1 MKRRLR
7 VLLLLSLWIVVS
19 SAPIVVAQVHPLAAL
34 LAQDGWK
41 AIAAGQAAAAAKIF
55 QQAIAIDAN
64 NPELYLGAGTAAFV
78 ERRDEAAQVALERAL
93 QLNPALAPARELL
106 GLVLYRRG
114 DLFGA
119 IRTYELIDRHQPN
132 QQALERLERWRR
144 ELDLHNRMGTLV
156 GSAFTVSFEGEQD
169 ADLAARVLESLE
181 RASSRISAALAYPVR
196 PVPVVLYTG
205 EQFHDITRSPSWAAG
220 AYDGTIRIPI
230 RGALE
235 KPGELDRVIA
245 HEFTHA
251 VIRGIA
257 PRDVPTWLNEGLAT
271 VLEREEGNG
280 TIEQPSGSVPRL
292 SALSASFGPMNAA
305 EAKVANAVSA
315 RAAQWLLDNV
325 GGFAIVNLLRD
336 LGEDVPFERAF
347 LNRMQRSFA
356 DFESSLIEGDPNP
369 R

>member
-1 MKRRLR
+1 MKLGLR
-7 VLLLLSLWIVVS
+7 VLFWCALWTTVS
-19 SAPIVVAQVHPLAAL
+19 SPPIVAQGNPLAAL
-34 LAQDGWK
+34 QAQDGWN
-41 AIAAGQAAAAAKIF
+41 ALAAGHADTAAKIF
-55 QQAIAIDAN
+55 QQAIAIDPN
-64 NPELYLGAGTAAFV
+64 NPELHLGAGTAAFV
-78 ERRDEAAQVALERAL
+78 ERRDEAAQSAFERAV
-93 QLNPALAPARELL
+93 QLDPKLARARELL
-106 GLVLYRRG
+106 GLVQYRRG

-119 IRTYELIDRHQPN
+119 IRTYELLDRSQAQN
-132 QQALERLERWRR
+132 QRAVERLERWRR

-181 RASSRISAALAYPVR
+181 RASARISAALAYPLR

-251 VIRGIA
+251 VIRGLA
-257 PRDVPTWLNEGLAT
+257 PRGVPTWLNEGLAT
-271 VLEREEGNG
+271 ALEREDSEAAADD
-280 TIEQPSGSVPRL
+280 QDRSVPQPRL
-292 SALSASFGPMNAA
+292 GSLRASFGPMTPA
-305 EAKVANAVSA
+305 EAKVAYTTSA
-315 RAAQWLLDNV
+315 RAARWLLENA
-325 GGFAIVNLLRD
+325 GSFAVVNLLRD
-336 LGEDVPFERAF
+336 VNDGVTFDRAF
-347 LNRMQRSFA
+347 MNRIQRSVA
-356 DFESSLIEGDPNP
+356 SFESELTTP